1 MGRLA
6 KGSGARLIGGMTES
20 SASLA
25 DAPSGLARSFKGAIW
40 GATVLLVAIA
50 AVRGHG
56 LVAFCAFS
64 AMALALLPRGF
75 SLVSGLR
82 MPGGLG
88 TGVLLYSMA
97 ALILGEMAGF
107 YTWLPWWDVALHLV
121 ASAALAMLGMALC
134 LLVTAGGRP
143 RTAVWLLA
151 VLAFSFA
158 MMVGAMWEL
167 LEFAI
172 DHFFGTNAQRSGLP
186 DTMGDVIANLLGATY
201 GAVAAHGYLSHGRRW
216 PLSGLLAQFCSL
228 NPVIYGRWSGPPLLR
243 ER

>member
-1 MGRLA
+1 
-6 KGSGARLIGGMTES
+6 MTDS
-20 SASLA
+20 SAPIVPE
-25 DAPSGLARSFKGAIW
+25 PSGLARVVKGTIW
-40 GATVLLVAIA
+40 GLAVLLAVAA
-50 AVRGHG
+50 AALGQG
-56 LVAFCAFS
+56 LVAFCAIS
-64 AMALALLPRGF
+64 AMVLALLPWGF

-88 TGVLLYSMA
+88 TGVLLYSLA

-121 ASAALAMLGMALC
+121 AAAALAVLGMALV
-134 LLVTAGGRP
+134 LLVTAGGPP
-143 RTAVWLLA
+143 RTAVWLMA

-167 LEFAI
+167 LEFTI
-172 DHFFGTNAQRSGLP
+172 DHFLGTNAQRSGLP
-186 DTMGDVIANLLGATY
+186 DTMGDVIANLVGAAY
-201 GAVAAHGYLSHGRRW
+201 GAVATHGYLSHGRRW
-216 PLSGLLAQFCSL
+216 PLSGLLAQFCGL

>member
-1 MGRLA
+1 M
-6 KGSGARLIGGMTES
+6 ES

-25 DAPSGLARSFKGAIW
+25 AEPRGLVRIFKVATW
-40 GATVLLVAIA
+40 GAAALLALLA
-50 AVRGHG
+50 AAQGHG
-56 LVAFCAFS
+56 LVAFCALS
-64 AMALALLPRGF
+64 AVALALLPRGF
-75 SLVSGLR
+75 SLISGLR

-88 TGVLLYSMA
+88 TGVLVYALA

-107 YTWLPWWDVALHLV
+107 YTRLPWWDVALHLV
-121 ASAALAMLGMALC
+121 AAAALAMLGMALC

-186 DTMGDVIANLLGATY
+186 DTMGDVIANLVGATY

-216 PLSGLLAQFCSL
+216 PLSGLLAQFCAL
-228 NPVIYGRWSGPPLLR
+228 NPVFYGDWRGPPLSKR
-243 ER
+243 